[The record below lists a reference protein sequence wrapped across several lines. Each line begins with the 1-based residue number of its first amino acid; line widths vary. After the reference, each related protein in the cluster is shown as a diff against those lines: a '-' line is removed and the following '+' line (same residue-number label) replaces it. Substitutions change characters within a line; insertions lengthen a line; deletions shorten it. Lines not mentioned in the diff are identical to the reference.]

1 MTVPHVYRR
10 PAWFRT
16 VLLFGA
22 GMLLLM
28 TSVTGQTKG
37 QSPSDLIRFL
47 TDPERHLT
55 FRCGLVSTDR
65 AAAASLAKLG
75 GEAIQELEKALDSL
89 DRRGERS
96 EFATGAGWL
105 ALAYAKIKGPDA
117 YPRLARLIANP
128 RLASLRIDLEAA
140 AELSLGLTSYLD
152 SSRPPSDVVCRAAQ
166 PRDALDRLI
175 LTWERN
181 ERSLF
186 QANLGPDATAALN
199 SLLRSKSWA
208 AMRTDIWNGRHVQ
221 GAVAYRFD
229 IAGQWSEPE
238 ETLEQKRDPGNAP
251 LKMINPE
258 LDVFFNTSSGRA
270 CGRHRVRF
278 LGVKTGTGAP
288 FPGSYVVDNSDLGDL
303 LRLISSC
310 AANNRRDQW

>member
-1 MTVPHVYRR
+1 M
-10 PAWFRT
+10 
-16 VLLFGA
+16 
-22 GMLLLM
+22 
-28 TSVTGQTKG
+28 VTGVMGQTNE
-37 QSPSDLIRFL
+37 QSPSDLISFL
-47 TDPERHLT
+47 TDPYRHVT

-75 GEAIQELEKALDSL
+75 DAALPSLERAFDSL
-89 DRRGERS
+89 DSRGERS
-96 EFATGAGWL
+96 EFATSAGWL

-128 RLASLRIDLEAA
+128 KLAFLRIDLDAA
-140 AELSLGLTSYLD
+140 AELSLALTSYLD

-186 QANLGPDATAALN
+186 QANLGPEGTAALN
-199 SLLRSKSWA
+199 SLLQSKSWA
-208 AMRTDIWNGRHVQ
+208 AMRTELWNGRHVH

-251 LKMINPE
+251 PTMIDPE
-258 LDVFFNTSSGRA
+258 LDALFKTRSGRV

-278 LGVKTGTGAP
+278 LGVKTGTTFGAP
-288 FPGSYVVDNSDLGDL
+288 SPFPDSYVVDSADLGDL
-303 LRLISSC
+303 LRLIGSC
-310 AANNRRDQW
+310 AAN